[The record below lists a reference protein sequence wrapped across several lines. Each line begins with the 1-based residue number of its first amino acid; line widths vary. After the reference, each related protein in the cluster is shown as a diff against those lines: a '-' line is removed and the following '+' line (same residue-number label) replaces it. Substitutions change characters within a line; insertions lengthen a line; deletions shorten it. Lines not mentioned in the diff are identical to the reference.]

1 MKFAGNA
8 EVSSSPD
15 NSCAAAEGM
24 LSVRDL
30 LLVAKVPIL
39 RAHSP
44 LGGNVTAICLSARK
58 VDSLQHCASRP
69 GTGVLLTVIKNV
81 TSALGR
87 PASQSQF

>member
-44 LGGNVTAICLSARK
+44 LGGNVTAICLCSARK
-58 VDSLQHCASRP
+58 VDSLQHCAARP
-69 GTGVLLTVIKNV
+69 GTGVLL
-81 TSALGR
+81 
-87 PASQSQF
+87 